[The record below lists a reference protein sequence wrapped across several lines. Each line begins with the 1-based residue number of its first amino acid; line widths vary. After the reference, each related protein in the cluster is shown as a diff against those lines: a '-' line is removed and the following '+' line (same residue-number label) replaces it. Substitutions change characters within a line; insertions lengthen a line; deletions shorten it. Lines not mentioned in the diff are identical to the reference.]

1 MLPVL
6 LVVLSSLAPLEGEP
20 PADEPAPTET
30 AAASDEAEPEPAS
43 EPASEPDVETEPAPY
58 VETEPA
64 LEPDPALEAA
74 PAPEAAPAYEYAAT
88 PTTETADGVALPD
101 IRFRVAIDV
110 PILVGF
116 SGVFFVTEGFK
127 RQIAPQ
133 TCRWCTPGPTGR
145 GVRDA
150 LVWKKPETA
159 ALTSD
164 ILAYAAIP
172 AVALTLTLVG
182 VGTEGQWRRIHEDLL
197 IALEAVAVTGA
208 LTNVIKF
215 STGRLR
221 PYAYYEPVGF
231 DEDPDHNLSFPSGH
245 TSLAFTMATSFATV
259 ATMRRR
265 KLAPVFW
272 GLGVPM
278 AGLVGYLRMAGD
290 RHWLGDVLAG
300 AGLGTLVGVGLPW
313 LLHHPRTGVIPRASS
328 RDASRAS
335 SRDASRASSLMIMP
349 TSNGV
354 VVAGRW

>member
-1 MLPVL
+1 MLPFVFA
-6 LVVLSSLAPLEGEP
+6 VLSLLAPVEGDVDGEP
-20 PADEPAPTET
+20 EQTEVVTSDEPAP
-30 AAASDEAEPEPAS
+30 EPEPAP
-43 EPASEPDVETEPAPY
+43 EYAAAP
-58 VETEPA
+58 T
-64 LEPDPALEAA
+64 AA
-74 PAPEAAPAYEYAAT
+74 PAERAT
-88 PTTETADGVALPD
+88 LPD

-116 SGVFFVTEGFK
+116 SSVFFVTEGFK
-127 RQIAPQ
+127 RKIAPQ
-133 TCRWCTPGPTGR
+133 TCRWCIPGPAGR

-150 LVWKKPETA
+150 LVWKDPEAA

-164 ILAYAAIP
+164 IVAYAGIP

-197 IALEAVAVTGA
+197 VALEAVAVSGA

-215 STGRLR
+215 STARLR
-221 PYAYYEPVGF
+221 PYAYYEPVTF

-245 TSLAFTMATSFATV
+245 TSLAFAMATSFATV

-290 RHWLGDVLAG
+290 RHWLGDVLTG

-313 LLHHPRTGVIPRASS
+313 LLHHPRTGVIPRAS
-328 RDASRAS
+328 RRES
-335 SRDASRASSLMIMP
+335 SAVSSLMIMP
-349 TSNGV
+349 TGNGV